1 MKAINDY
8 VIVKLVEEKS
18 EIVRPSGIVLMNGDE
33 TKTTNNGDNIR
44 VKTKFIVV
52 DAADEHSDLL
62 NKEVI
67 LNGYELQ
74 MFENDDTAYG
84 VVPYKEI
91 KVVL

>member
-18 EIVRPSGIVLMNGDE
+18 EIVRPSGIVLMNDGE

-44 VKTKFIVV
+44 VKTKFIVI
-52 DAADEHSDLL
+52 DTADEHSDLL

>member
-44 VKTKFIVV
+44 VKTKFIVI